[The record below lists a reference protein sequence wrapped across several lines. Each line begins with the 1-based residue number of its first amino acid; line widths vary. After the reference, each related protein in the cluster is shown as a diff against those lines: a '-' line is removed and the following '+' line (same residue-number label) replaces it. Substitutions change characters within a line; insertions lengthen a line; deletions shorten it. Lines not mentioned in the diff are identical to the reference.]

1 MREPA
6 ARGRSS
12 AAEMWRPEA
21 GGGARGG
28 EKQPR
33 GGRDGTASFHKNG
46 STGYE
51 RVLRFIP
58 LHRELLRIHTATLL

>member
-1 MREPA
+1 MREPT

-21 GGGARGG
+21 GGGREGRRETTA
-28 EKQPR
+28 

-51 RVLRFIP
+51 RVLRFIS
-58 LHRELLRIHTATLL
+58 LHRELLRIHTGTLL